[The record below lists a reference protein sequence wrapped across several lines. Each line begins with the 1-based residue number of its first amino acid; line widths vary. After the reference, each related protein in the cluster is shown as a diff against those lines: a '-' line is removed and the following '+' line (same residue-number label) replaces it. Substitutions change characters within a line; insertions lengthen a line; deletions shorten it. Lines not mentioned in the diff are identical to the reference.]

1 MWRLKISTGRKAGH
15 TRATTPDPIPRTRPA
30 LTLCLVLIGSL
41 LSGCLKPV
49 SQIPPSVWLE
59 RFQLDENQHPG
70 KLHYCQTVGCLQRS
84 RLQLTPPQ
92 WQQITGLFQPP
103 ATTAAAERQQIAQ
116 AIGTMEQLIGPL
128 ANTANDEGRNVLFP
142 DKPGHQLDCVA
153 ETSNSTQTLLLL
165 HHQQLLRWHRPVHPA
180 HRGPLQLSA
189 PHFSA
194 VIQDK
199 STEALWAVDS
209 WFLANGE
216 PPVVVPLA
224 RWRKGYSPP

>member
-1 MWRLKISTGRKAGH
+1 MWRLKISTGRKAGR
-15 TRATTPDPIPRTRPA
+15 TRATTPDPSPSTRP
-30 LTLCLVLIGSL
+30 LFCLSLVLACCL

-49 SQIPPSVWLE
+49 SQIPPTVWLE

-70 KLHYCQTVGCLQRS
+70 QLHYCQTVGCLQRS
-84 RLQLTPPQ
+84 RLQLTPAQ
-92 WQQITGLFQPP
+92 WQQITRLFQPP
-103 ATTAAAERQQIAQ
+103 AVTSNQERQQIAQ
-116 AIGTMEQLIGPL
+116 AIGQMEQLIGPL
-128 ANTANDEGRNVLFP
+128 TNTANDEGRNVLFP

-153 ETSNSTQTLLLL
+153 EASNSTQTLLLL

-194 VIQDK
+194 VIQDQ
-199 STEALWAVDS
+199 SSQQLWAVDS

-216 PPVVVPLA
+216 PAVIVPLT